1 MDYWGGL
8 RSSSSGAAQLG
19 GHSGPTLF
27 QRKTTPEMMIQT
39 ADTTSPFAERRRG
52 NWTDH
57 EAPKLLVAETHRQ
70 LEEMHNA
77 QYAPEPIEA
86 AYMDWSDDPYGGAV
100 HFGES
105 RLQVLGAGGG
115 CDTTR
120 AGLPLLRLREACSTN
135 QTWVEGALET
145 AEIVLQKHLG
155 MGAPG
160 WITPS
165 PKA

>member
-1 MDYWGGL
+1 
-8 RSSSSGAAQLG
+8 
-19 GHSGPTLF
+19 
-27 QRKTTPEMMIQT
+27 MMIQT
-39 ADTTSPFAERRRG
+39 ADTTGPFAERLRG

-100 HFGES
+100 HFWNRGSKSWMLVEDMT
-105 RLQVLGAGGG
+105 QPVPDFPCYVCG
-115 CDTTR
+115 
-120 AGLPLLRLREACSTN
+120 EACSTN
-135 QTWVEGALET
+135 QTWVKGALET
-145 AEIVLQKHLG
+145 AEIVLQKHFGL
-155 MGAPG
+155 GAPG